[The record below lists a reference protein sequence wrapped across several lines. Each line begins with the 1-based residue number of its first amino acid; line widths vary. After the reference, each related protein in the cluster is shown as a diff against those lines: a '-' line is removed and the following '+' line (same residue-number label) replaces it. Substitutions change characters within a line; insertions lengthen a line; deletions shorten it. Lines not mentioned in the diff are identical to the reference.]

1 MQNQP
6 KSDEARVARVQRAQQ
21 AVRVDDDAFK
31 GGEDAPN
38 TRLGL
43 RQPWMAGRSRLPC
56 SHDTEAGAE

>member
-6 KSDEARVARVQRAQQ
+6 KSDEARVGRVQRARQ
-21 AVRVDDDAFK
+21 AIRVDDDAFK

-38 TRLGL
+38 PRLGL
-43 RQPWMAGRSRLPC
+43 KRPWVSGRSRPPC